1 MMEDDLR
8 REMDEIRRKKVA
20 AEKKKAKEAQP
31 EKVTADLDDEMEKI
45 RQVRAAPAKAPQA
58 EPKAEVKEVEGKE
71 EKAEEPQIYVVQPG
85 DSLSKIAKEVYGKA
99 GRWKE
104 IYEAN
109 KDQIK
114 DPNLIRPGQ
123 ELRIP

>member
-20 AEKKKAKEAQP
+20 AEKKKAEEAQP
-31 EKVTADLDDEMEKI
+31 EKVAGDLDDELEKI
-45 RQVRAAPAKAPQA
+45 RQVRAAPAKV
-58 EPKAEVKEVEGKE
+58 PKAEGKEKEQKEKE
-71 EKAEEPQIYVVQPG
+71 EKPEEPRIYVVQPG

-104 IYEAN
+104 IFEAN

-114 DPNLIRPGQ
+114 DPNLIQPGQ

>member
-1 MMEDDLR
+1 MEDDLR
-8 REMDEIRRKKVA
+8 RELDAIRRKKVA
-20 AEKKKAKEAQP
+20 AEKEKAAKAKP
-31 EKVTADLDDEMEKI
+31 EKTPADLDDEMERI
-45 RQVRAAPAKAPQA
+45 HQVRVSPAKEQEA
-58 EPKAEVKEVEGKE
+58 EPKAEVKEE
-71 EKAEEPQIYVVQPG
+71 EKVKEPQVYVVQPG

>member
-1 MMEDDLR
+1 MREDDLR
-8 REMDEIRRKKVA
+8 REMDEIRRKQVA
-20 AEKKKAKEAQP
+20 AEKKKEAEAKL
-31 EKVTADLDDEMEKI
+31 EKETDDLDDELEKI
-45 RQVRAAPAKAPQA
+45 VVTRERKPEAEDKAK
-58 EPKAEVKEVEGKE
+58 EE
-71 EKAEEPQIYVVQPG
+71 EKADEPQVYVVKPG
-85 DSLSKIAKEVYGKA
+85 DSLSKIAKEVYGQA

-104 IYEAN
+104 IFEAN

>member
-8 REMDEIRRKKVA
+8 REMDEIRRKKAA
-20 AEKKKAKEAQP
+20 AEKKKEAEVKPQA
-31 EKVTADLDDEMEKI
+31 EADDLDDEMEKI
-45 RQVRAAPAKAPQA
+45 RKVRIAPAKKPEA
-58 EPKAEVKEVEGKE
+58 EPKAEVKEKT
-71 EKAEEPQIYVVQPG
+71 KTDEPQVYVVQPG
-85 DSLSKIAKEVYGKA
+85 DSLSKISQEVYGKA

-109 KDQIK
+109 KDQIEN
-114 DPNLIRPGQ
+114 PNLIRPGQ